1 MTTRNYTC
9 NFISVKHL
17 ELLIMFPTMTSSGD
31 VQSEKMTDESQEVK
45 EIKKKKKQENTI
57 LVPNWL
63 AMNSALNL

>member
-9 NFISVKHL
+9 NFISIKHL

-31 VQSEKMTDESQEVK
+31 VQSGKMTDESEEVK
-45 EIKKKKKQENTI
+45 EMKKKKEENTI

-63 AMNSALNL
+63 AINSALKL